1 MSALSNLYAAA
12 EDIRTLLM
20 PFAFLLCVLGIGEM
34 GWRAGSD
41 ARAVLGALLR
51 TIIVVALIAGYP
63 SAMKTGQQ
71 AFIEMR
77 SKFTTA
83 RDAKFVQLLSSRIQ
97 NQPSDSWTNLGKI
110 VPAAIGYFFQGIGRF
125 MLILLR
131 FFQEF
136 AIAGLIAVS
145 PLLIGFLFFS
155 YTQSLA
161 LQFGVT
167 SLTVLLWHV
176 AICLVDIVIQAIS
189 DTLFMPIT
197 ANNLVQVGANLIV
210 VNNWLMFPFIMA
222 FASFLTVFFYLSVP
236 FVASAVMKGLSGTTA
251 TLQAGV
257 QGAMQTAGVIVGAGL
272 TAAGAAATFG
282 GSAAVQAAIEGT
294 KTAAEG
300 ATAAGGLPM
309 IFRVQADSRR
319 AHRVRKRRCVRS
331 SRSAAACARH
341 GWGKPFNPAQVAH
354 QTTPF
359 VHRDGRGAGTIS
371 HHKGNIFAPYAA
383 QAAFNRIPRRR
394 NQATAAAADDQT
406 RMKFSA
412 VAAITNNLVAARFW
426 MILAILFA
434 GMAVASPYFTVMAM
448 RAREKVVI
456 LDPGGTLIYAPL
468 LGLRRRANCTPT
480 TSGLPVS
487 RSCNATRSGRIC
499 PTSLKRLY
507 LEPARKKAAA
517 MYQARNP
524 EFKERRFTR
533 RSKSRRLTSSTPARS
548 RTGRSFLRGGHRA
561 HRRQSHPHRHA
572 QQMEFR
578 EPVKFSMEFLFIR
591 NPDLLGNGRLPL
603 VVQDFKYKETP
614 L

>member
-20 PFAFLLCVLGIGEM
+20 PFAFLLCVLGLGEM

-51 TIIVVALIAGYP
+51 TIIVVTLIAGYP

-155 YTQSLA
+155 YTQSLGI
-161 LQFGVT
+161 QFGVT

-257 QGAMQTAGVIVGAGL
+257 QGAMQTAGLIAGAGL

-294 KTAAEG
+294 RTAAEG
-300 ATAAGGLPM
+300 A
-309 IFRVQADSRR
+309 DSRGADCQRPRGRGRVCAGR
-319 AHRVRKRRCVRS
+319 AGFGRRRLRS
-331 SRSAAACARH
+331 SRAAAACARH
-341 GWGKPFNPAQVAH
+341 G
-354 QTTPF
+354 
-359 VHRDGRGAGTIS
+359 GRKLRESVPIPPRS
-371 HHKGNIFAPYAA
+371 PIKR
-383 QAAFNRIPRRR
+383 NRIR
-394 NQATAAAADDQT
+394 
-406 RMKFSA
+406 
-412 VAAITNNLVAARFW
+412 
-426 MILAILFA
+426 
-434 GMAVASPYFTVMAM
+434 SP
-448 RAREKVVI
+448 
-456 LDPGGTLIYAPL
+456 
-468 LGLRRRANCTPT
+468 
-480 TSGLPVS
+480 
-487 RSCNATRSGRIC
+487 
-499 PTSLKRLY
+499 
-507 LEPARKKAAA
+507 
-517 MYQARNP
+517 
-524 EFKERRFTR
+524 
-533 RSKSRRLTSSTPARS
+533 
-548 RTGRSFLRGGHRA
+548 
-561 HRRQSHPHRHA
+561 
-572 QQMEFR
+572 
-578 EPVKFSMEFLFIR
+578 
-591 NPDLLGNGRLPL
+591 
-603 VVQDFKYKETP
+603 
-614 L
+614 

>member
-12 EDIRTLLM
+12 EEIRTLLM
-20 PFAFLLCVLGIGEM
+20 PFAFLLCVLGLGEM

-41 ARAVLGALLR
+41 SRAVLGALLR

-155 YTQSLA
+155 YTQSLG

-236 FVASAVMKGLSGTTA
+236 FVAAAVMKGLSGTTA

-257 QGAMQTAGVIVGAGL
+257 QGALQTAGVIVGAGL

-300 ATAAGGLPM
+300 ATAGGRIANDLSGAGGFTPSTPSSGSGAASDLPAPP
-309 IFRVQADSRR
+309 RLAPATVGESYENP
-319 AHRVRKRRCVRS
+319 S
-331 SRSAAACARH
+331 
-341 GWGKPFNPAQVAH
+341 NPAQVAH
-354 QTTPF
+354 QTEPHSFT
-359 VHRDGRGAGTIS
+359 VTDEVRGTIS
-371 HHKGNIFAPYAA
+371 YHKGNIFAPYAA
-383 QAAFNRIPRRR
+383 QAAFNAHSSKAQPIEPPPLP
-394 NQATAAAADDQT
+394 TAKQ
-406 RMKFSA
+406 
-412 VAAITNNLVAARFW
+412 V
-426 MILAILFA
+426 
-434 GMAVASPYFTVMAM
+434 
-448 RAREKVVI
+448 
-456 LDPGGTLIYAPL
+456 
-468 LGLRRRANCTPT
+468 
-480 TSGLPVS
+480 
-487 RSCNATRSGRIC
+487 
-499 PTSLKRLY
+499 
-507 LEPARKKAAA
+507 
-517 MYQARNP
+517 
-524 EFKERRFTR
+524 
-533 RSKSRRLTSSTPARS
+533 
-548 RTGRSFLRGGHRA
+548 
-561 HRRQSHPHRHA
+561 
-572 QQMEFR
+572 
-578 EPVKFSMEFLFIR
+578 
-591 NPDLLGNGRLPL
+591 
-603 VVQDFKYKETP
+603 
-614 L
+614 